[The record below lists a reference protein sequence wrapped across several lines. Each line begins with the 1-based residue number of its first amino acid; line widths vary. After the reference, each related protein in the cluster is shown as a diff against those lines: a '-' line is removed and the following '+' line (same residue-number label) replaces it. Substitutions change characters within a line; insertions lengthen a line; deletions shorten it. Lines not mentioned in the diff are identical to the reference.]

1 MGWYGGG
8 GRVGRTYL
16 ESLLGTEDI
25 GEGGGCFDSDGVA
38 LKAHLLHVVHLA
50 EGFDVRFYIFG
61 GVELDAL
68 ALKGENLGIIRHF
81 ALFNKMCVRTGIRLA
96 LLKVL

>member
-1 MGWYGGG
+1 MLVGWFGG
-8 GRVGRTYL
+8 GRAVVGTYL
-16 ESLLGTEDI
+16 ESILGAEDI

-38 LKAHLLHVVHLA
+38 LEAHLLHVFHLA

-81 ALFNKMCVRTGIRLA
+81 RVIQQDMR
-96 LLKVL
+96 

>member
-1 MGWYGGG
+1 M
-8 GRVGRTYL
+8 
-16 ESLLGTEDI
+16 ESLLGAEDI

-38 LKAHLLHVVHLA
+38 LKAHLLHVFHLA

-81 ALFNKMCVRTGIRLA
+81 RVIQQDMR
-96 LLKVL
+96 